1 VTDYTKAQN
10 YASIPLATAALPSV
24 KALLTGEMAN
34 ACAVEV
40 TNKVI
45 VAQ

>member
-1 VTDYTKAQN
+1 VPT
-10 YASIPLATAALPSV
+10 V

-40 TNKVI
+40 TNKV
-45 VAQ
+45 VVPY